1 MRPPFKQL
9 QIVTRMK
16 TDGTGFEDVNLLSTN
31 VGGVAAT
38 TDGGAYWSYS
48 PATTTLFYGTTTAPV
63 PTFYDTAGGNAGIAT
78 SDGTSL
84 YYFAF
89 ELVVS
94 TPKPIRTPWP
104 AELLS
109 VAGSTIAGGSQTAA
123 VRANTD
129 GGGFEE
135 VSGQAARIGGV
146 AATADGVFWTQAAE
160 TTTSLVGSVP
170 AAQTVYDS
178 VVGAD
183 AHFSHPTRTTAP
195 DTPGREAIAPSST
208 LHTTRIRERNGQVG
222 ARRVGTGLAAH

>member
-1 MRPPFKQL
+1 
-9 QIVTRMK
+9 MK

-94 TPKPIRTPWP
+94 DPK
-104 AELLS
+104 ADS
-109 VAGSTIAGGSQTAA
+109 DAVARRAPLGRGLDHRRRQPNGGGPGEHGRRRLRRGERAGGSNRRSRGDGRRRLLDAGRGDDHVA
-123 VRANTD
+123 GRVCAGGSDRVR
-129 GGGFEE
+129 
-135 VSGQAARIGGV
+135 QR
-146 AATADGVFWTQAAE
+146 
-160 TTTSLVGSVP
+160 
-170 AAQTVYDS
+170 
-178 VVGAD
+178 
-183 AHFSHPTRTTAP
+183 
-195 DTPGREAIAPSST
+195 GR
-208 LHTTRIRERNGQVG
+208 G
-222 ARRVGTGLAAH
+222 